1 MVAEGLVV
9 NLRDPIKSLD
19 FIRTR
24 SLFGAHVSIRAGV
37 KKPMI
42 VDLEVLWR
50 RYVLQRTLNWA

>member
-1 MVAEGLVV
+1 M
-9 NLRDPIKSLD
+9 NLPDPINSLD

-42 VDLEVLWR
+42 VDLEGLWR
-50 RYVLQRTLNWA
+50 RCVL